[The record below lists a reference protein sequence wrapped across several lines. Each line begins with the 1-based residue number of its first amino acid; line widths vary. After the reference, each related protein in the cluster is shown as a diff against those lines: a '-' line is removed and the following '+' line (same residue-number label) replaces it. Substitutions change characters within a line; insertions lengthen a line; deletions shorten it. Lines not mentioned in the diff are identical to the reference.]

1 MYIIIRGKRNYCHS
15 AALSKMPSRIRDAM
29 RRSAASSSSAAALAS
44 AMARTL
50 RLARQSGSLN
60 LSSRD
65 FHSFPDEVFR
75 LYELLDEDEHSWEC
89 AVLRKLDLR

>member
-1 MYIIIRGKRNYCHS
+1 MG
-15 AALSKMPSRIRDAM
+15 IRDAM
-29 RRSAASSSSAAALAS
+29 RRSAASSASSAAPAS

-65 FHSFPDEVFR
+65 FQSFPEEVFR
-75 LYELLDEDEHSWEC
+75 LYELLGEDERSWEC